1 MKNTTEVNTY
11 YDNVT
16 AAAKTLEEYYERMA
30 KYSKD
35 ADRIKEYNKLRLEMR
50 DLWKTHK
57 SYSEAL
63 KA

>member
-1 MKNTTEVNTY
+1 MKNTTEVNEY

-16 AAAKTLEEYYERMA
+16 AAAKLLEEYYERMA
-30 KYSKD
+30 NFTD
-35 ADRIKEYNKLRLEMR
+35 NPDRAKEYNKLRLEMR